1 MERVS
6 GEQSLTEKEVSR
18 CLLGISLLCFFDV
31 RTAQSCYHRAFISP
45 RYFPFHVYLTDSAD
59 AVSSR
64 L

>member
-1 MERVS
+1 MKCVS
-6 GEQSLTEKEVSR
+6 GEQSLTEKEISC

-31 RTAQSCYHRAFISP
+31 RTAQSCYYRAFISP
-45 RYFPFHVYLTDSAD
+45 RYFPFDVYLTESAD